1 LFLEMGLHGFDG
13 EGCSQVASSGAYP
26 L

>member
-1 LFLEMGLHGFDG
+1 MGLHGFDG